1 MMLAILI
8 QICQKL
14 GVSYNEINNY
24 SSDCDKSKYL
34 LNQINK
40 FIG

>member
-1 MMLAILI
+1 MLNVLI

-14 GVSYNEINNY
+14 GVSYDEINSY

-34 LNQINK
+34 LNQISN